1 LFNDPEAWQN
11 MPLAAQTKT
20 LRDAHEWDVIMTTGV
35 LFPAIEPESIRKIRT
50 PVLLISGAKSFH
62 FLSLIDDELARLLPN
77 SQHLIVPDAGHD
89 MWVKAPELCRT
100 RVEQLLK

>member
-1 LFNDPEAWQN
+1 
-11 MPLAAQTKT
+11 MPAAAQAKT
-20 LRDAHEWDVIMTTGV
+20 LRDAHEWDVMMTTGV
-35 LFPAIEPESIRKIRT
+35 LFPAIEPDSIRQIRT

-89 MWVKAPELCRT
+89 MWVQAPELCRT
-100 RVEQLLK
+100 RVEQFLK